1 MSSNGLVHAGPLGR
15 VELTSAAL
23 VSLVVRSAESVA
35 GVHVH
40 RPRRRLRVDGRDDT
54 CPRSRWA
61 SRARSERRCSRSG
74 EAVQR
79 AVAQAVTASTGL
91 PARVD
96 VSFEELT

>member
-1 MSSNGLVHAGPLGR
+1 MSAHGLVHAGPLGR

-23 VSLVVRSAESVA
+23 ASLVIRSAESVA
-35 GVHVH
+35 GVRVH
-40 RPRRRLRVDGRDDT
+40 RPRRRLRVTVEATRVHVQVGVESAVGT
-54 CPRSRWA
+54 A
-61 SRARSERRCSRSG
+61 VLEVG